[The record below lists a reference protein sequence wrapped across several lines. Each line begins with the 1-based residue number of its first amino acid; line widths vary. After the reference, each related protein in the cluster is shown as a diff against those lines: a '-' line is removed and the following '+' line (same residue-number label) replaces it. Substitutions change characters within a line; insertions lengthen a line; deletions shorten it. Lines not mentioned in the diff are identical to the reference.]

1 VNTWEFVIS
10 EIKRFSQNVDFIE
23 PQEAREDFIEN
34 QLLFGYNITKSKDQ
48 VYTA

>member
-1 VNTWEFVIS
+1 MNTWEFVVG
-10 EIKRFSQNVDFIE
+10 EIKRFSQNPDFIE

-34 QLLFGYNITKSKDQ
+34 KLLCGYNIIKSKDQ